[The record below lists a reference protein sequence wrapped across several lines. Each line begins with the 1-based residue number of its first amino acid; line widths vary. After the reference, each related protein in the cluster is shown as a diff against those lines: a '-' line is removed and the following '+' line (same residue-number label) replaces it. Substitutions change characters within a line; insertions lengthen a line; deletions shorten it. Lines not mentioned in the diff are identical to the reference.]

1 MTGNGGN
8 GLIAGSFITAF
19 LLAIFPL
26 PHDMAWAR
34 PEWVALVMVYWAIT
48 LPERVGLWTALVVGI
63 ITDGLEGNLLGQSAF
78 PLAIITYAVLL
89 TYQRLRMF
97 AAWQQA
103 FFVFVLIGVHQL
115 LVNWV
120 QSLLGVATGNL
131 RFLLPAVTSALIW
144 PWLMIFLRGLLRRA
158 GLLRTI

>member
-1 MTGNGGN
+1 MTGNGN
-8 GLIAGSFITAF
+8 GLIIGSFLVAL
-19 LLAIFPL
+19 LLAIYPL
-26 PHDMAWAR
+26 PHDLAWAR
-34 PEWVALVMVYWAIT
+34 PEWVALVLVYWTIA
-48 LPERVGLWTALVVGI
+48 LPERIGLWTAFVVGI
-63 ITDGLEGNLLGQSAF
+63 LVDGLEGNPIGQSAF
-78 PLAIITYAVLL
+78 SLSVVTYAVLL

-120 QSLLGVATGNL
+120 QSLTGVATGSL
-131 RFLLPAVTSALIW
+131 RFLLPAVTSALLW
-144 PWLMIFLRGLLRRA
+144 PWLMIFLRGLRRRA